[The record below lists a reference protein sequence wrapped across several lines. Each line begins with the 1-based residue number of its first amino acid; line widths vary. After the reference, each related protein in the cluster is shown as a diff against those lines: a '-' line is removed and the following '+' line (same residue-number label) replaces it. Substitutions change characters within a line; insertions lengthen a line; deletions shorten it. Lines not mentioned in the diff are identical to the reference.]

1 MLGEVVDTPLSTN
14 WIFFQIG
21 GDAVGMSTVP
31 EVQVAV
37 HMGLKVMGI
46 SLITNKCISDDN
58 VTVGPN
64 HEEVLAIGKQ
74 RAECVLSIVTKFIG
88 KIQEL
93 QMLLK
98 ITEIWNGKG

>member
-1 MLGEVVDTPLSTN
+1 
-14 WIFFQIG
+14 
-21 GDAVGMSTVP
+21 MSTVP

-74 RAECVLSIVTKFIG
+74 RAGCVLSIVTKFIG
-88 KIQEL
+88 KI
-93 QMLLK
+93 
-98 ITEIWNGKG
+98 